1 MIRLTKWFAVAG
13 AIVPVLLLIIGAVE
27 LYLDIKKIPLTTIYG
42 FYLWP
47 SRIILLG
54 QDENLSLSGLLGLSI
69 SIFVNV
75 LLYAVVGL
83 LIGSLRKLLSLLK
96 YMARSAKSKRPV

>member
-1 MIRLTKWFAVAG
+1 M
-13 AIVPVLLLIIGAVE
+13 LIIGAVE

-54 QDENLSLSGLLGLSI
+54 QHENLSLIGLLGLSI

-83 LIGSLRKLLSLLK
+83 LIGSLWKLLSLLK
-96 YMARSAKSKRPV
+96 YVARPAKARRAV